1 MKESNPKG
9 VIMLELVD
17 KVKDNLESVYSEIA
31 DAAAECGRDSG
42 EITVMAVTKTH
53 PAEYIAA
60 AVECGIRHIGE
71 NRVSEGGRKIKELGK
86 DYAVFHAI
94 GVLHRKEVRQALR
107 DFHWLDA
114 VDKIEIIEEIARRKA
129 SPQILLEVNTSGEE
143 AKMGFPPDV
152 VLLESVLGRALELEL
167 PVQGFLTVGPL
178 CRDLSGQRK
187 AFEDLRVLRDSLE
200 TRLSVSLP
208 ELSMGMSDDFALAVK
223 EGATTVRL
231 GRRLFGYR
239 KTCQV
244 SR

>member
-1 MKESNPKG
+1 
-9 VIMLELVD
+9 MLELVN
-17 KVKDNLESVYSEIA
+17 KVKENLEAVYSEIA
-31 DAAAECGRDSG
+31 DAAAECGRDPG

-53 PAEYIAA
+53 PAEYIEA

-71 NRVSEGGRKIKELGK
+71 NRVSEGGRKIKQLGK

-114 VDKIEIIEEIARRKA
+114 VDKTAIIEEIARRKA
-129 SPQILLEVNTSGEE
+129 SPHFLLEVNTSGEE
-143 AKMGFPPDV
+143 SKMGFPPDV

-178 CRDLSGQRK
+178 CRDMSGQRK
-187 AFEDLRVLRDSLE
+187 AFESLRVLRDSLE
-200 TRLSVSLP
+200 TRLSISLP

-239 KTCQV
+239 KTCQINL
-244 SR
+244 